1 MYENIACNWNI
12 HVIEFQANALRQLVR
27 RAEIGVLEAG
37 HPAKLPHLQLTH
49 TILFLRCC
57 CLFHRTMHIRLATTR
72 DLHRLTQITVT
83 SLVDDPAFDYVWS
96 KRHEFPEDNF
106 FFWQLQLKK
115 WLYDPKQTFLVMV
128 LGAQDPPPSEET
140 PVIPHTIISYAIW
153 DRLGH
158 SEIARSRWAEKD
170 TWQNLLDSAS
180 ALFPLAV
187 LGDTNL
193 LSTRE
198 HHQSRSLVN
207 ITQIQTT
214 RWRYAA
220 GRSLNQGF

>member
-1 MYENIACNWNI
+1 
-12 HVIEFQANALRQLVR
+12 
-27 RAEIGVLEAG
+27 
-37 HPAKLPHLQLTH
+37 
-49 TILFLRCC
+49 
-57 CLFHRTMHIRLATTR
+57 MHIRLATTR
-72 DLHRLTQITVT
+72 DLHRLTQITVD
-83 SLVDDPAFDYVWS
+83 SLVDDPAFDYVWA

-106 FFWQLQLKK
+106 FFWQLTLKK

-128 LGAQDPPPSEET
+128 LGAQDPPPSEGA
-140 PVIPHTIISYAIW
+140 PVIQDTIISYAIW

-158 SEIARSRWAEKD
+158 SKIARRRWAEKD

-180 ALFPLAV
+180 ALFLLAV

-198 HHQSRSLVN
+198 HRQSRSLVN

-214 RWRYAA
+214 GWRFAA
-220 GRSLNQGF
+220 GHSLIQGL